1 MEITAKIVN
10 ELRQK
15 TGAGMMDCKKA
26 LTETQGDIEKAIE
39 YLRKKGIASAAKK
52 ADRETKEGAIGSY
65 IHATNKIGVL
75 VEINCETDFVA
86 KTDDFKAMVKDIAMQ
101 IAAASPTVVRRE
113 DVDQEMV
120 AKEREIYR
128 EKMLAEGKPADRVDQ
143 IVEGMLDKKFYK
155 ETCLLEQ
162 TFIKDDKLTVKEYL
176 NGYIAKLGENMQ
188 VRRFV
193 RFELGE

>member
-1 MEITAKIVN
+1 MEINAKIVN
-10 ELRQK
+10 ELRQM

-26 LTETQGDIEKAIE
+26 LTETNGDLEKAVD

-52 ADRETKEGAIGSY
+52 ADRATKEGYVGSY
-65 IHATNKIGVL
+65 IHATGKIGVL

-86 KTDDFKAMVKDIAMQ
+86 KTDDFKTMVKDIAMQ
-101 IAAASPTVVRRE
+101 IAAANPQYVKRE
-113 DVDQEMV
+113 DVDSSMV
-120 AKEREIYR
+120 DKERALYR
-128 EKMLAEGKPADRVDQ
+128 EKMIAEGKPAERVDQ

-162 TFIKDDKLTVKEYL
+162 VFIKDDKLSVKEYV
-176 NGYIAKLGENMQ
+176 NGYIAKLGENIQ

-193 RFELGE
+193 RYELGE